1 MQVLVARIGKPHGI
15 RGEVTVQLFTDAP
28 EERFAPGAVLDIENF
43 NPASPA
49 GAIAPTG
56 TLTVKKARW
65 NKKIL
70 VVAFEEVTNRNQAE
84 DLRDA
89 RLTFDSASEA
99 ETDGDDEGYYEHELL
114 DLPVYLAADIKDGY
128 LPEEPIAIV
137 TGLQTMP
144 TQDLLVLEN
153 TADGEEVMIP
163 FVEELVPAID
173 TEEGYII
180 INPPAGLLELNSD
193 EEAEPESEQG

>member
-28 EERFAPGAVLDIENF
+28 EDRFAPGAVLTIENF

-49 GAIAPTG
+49 GTIAPAG
-56 TLTVKKARW
+56 TLTVKSSRW

-84 DLRDA
+84 ELRET
-89 RLTFDSASEA
+89 RLTFDSTA
-99 ETDGDDEGYYEHELL
+99 ETESDDEGYYEHELL
-114 DLPVYLAADIKDGY
+114 DLPVYLASEIKDGY

-193 EEAEPESEQG
+193 EDDEADTENEQG